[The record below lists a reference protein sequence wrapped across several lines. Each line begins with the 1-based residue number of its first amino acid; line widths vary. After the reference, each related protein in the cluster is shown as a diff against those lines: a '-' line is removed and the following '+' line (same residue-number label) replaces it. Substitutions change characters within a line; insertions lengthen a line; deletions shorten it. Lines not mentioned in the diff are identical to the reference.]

1 MNLRFKGV
9 MSEPDAVR
17 AVWLN
22 GEVCEYSGYGEH
34 TLTELRAG
42 NDDCRADGLE
52 HAVIP
57 YRIRIYI
64 HPNKPKRGE

>member
-1 MNLRFKGV
+1 MTLQYKGV
-9 MSEPDAVR
+9 MGEPDAVR
-17 AVWLN
+17 GVWAN
-22 GEVCEYSGYGEH
+22 GGVCDYVGYGEH